1 MTIQD
6 LKIICN
12 LLSRCKWVVARSL
25 DVNTGDYQLKIEKSI
40 LTVAQSVRNLF
51 YSGEGLTLETWAV
64 SRSPSRAEWY
74 TLLNFQLITIQC
86 WTNIYGC
93 ARPLICIWTV
103 IYNLQDFQ
111 ILNCQW
117 TLKCILIV
125 IYLQLLEEVYFLV
138 MIRKLIRAVQKQKD
152 KHRTSYPDLASSLPR
167 SSRVRG
173 RFVHSKII

>member
-12 LLSRCKWVVARSL
+12 LLSTCKWVVARSL

-103 IYNLQDFQ
+103 IYNLQDPELSVDIKVHFNRN
-111 ILNCQW
+111 IFTTAGGSLFSCD
-117 TLKCILIV
+117 
-125 IYLQLLEEVYFLV
+125 
-138 MIRKLIRAVQKQKD
+138 D
-152 KHRTSYPDLASSLPR
+152 KEINKGGTEAK
-167 SSRVRG
+167 G
-173 RFVHSKII
+173 